1 MRKNKSTKLKIQP
14 RVPSTY
20 ARPHANLRV
29 FVDIDVPEGTQNV
42 VLSDNRFVD
51 FVGFNAVSSIES
63 INFDNNPILS
73 FRGFPKMP
81 NLRSLSMLGT
91 PISGLPTFRAQA
103 IACCPQLRVINGS
116 EVTSKEKS
124 NAAAFGDPDV
134 AYELISRGWLPK
146 KPIALQPLRERDP
159 NLESDRKKKKK
170 NVPAPNSERIERIVA
185 MQDSD
190 PISVRMV
197 RILRAQGMDV
207 AQIRSSLRKHFA
219 PTKERQTLSKTTK
232 RKQDSG
238 IEAQIQR
245 QQEIINVMAAQL
257 QALRTG
263 NRTFNEYNEM
273 LSVAGRPLIENAE
286 FLSKLENGESLEQNK
301 ERKGF
306 RPDYA
311 VLRAAVLEFLEAD
324 ESTPDKELIGFL
336 NEIAEEEEK
345 RLGEEHES
353 SSSSSSSS
361 TIEIESEKET
371 EEEDLDEDKE
381 VLHTGFYSDTSEE
394 TAPKPATEKQAE
406 EKREEDLIPKELEEE
421 EEELLELQKQDSM
434 HSEKSSTDDSEQEIK
449 ALVEEEDI
457 NENAAHEEAH
467 KDSSSSSNTH
477 NGEVETK
484 QENLEPSHHEEEELH
499 KDSNSSSNSDN
510 EGVEAKQDNLESP
523 HHEEVAQKDSNTDNE
538 EPESKQDDLEP
549 APHEEEEPHKESS
562 SSSNTDHEEPEA
574 KQDNLEPSHDE
585 EEELEK
591 DSTFANE
598 EPEDNQNTLEPSHHE
613 EEEKSDGAEI
623 AATEDAAPPQPNE
636 PKTTS
641 DEESTSQ
648 SVNNLSDENISTDQE
663 GLSSQD

>member
-29 FVDIDVPEGTQNV
+29 FVDVDVPEGTQNV

-81 NLRSLSMLGT
+81 NLRILSMLGT

-190 PISVRMV
+190 PVSVRVV
-197 RILRAQGMDV
+197 RILRAQGMDI
-207 AQIRSSLRKHFA
+207 AQIRSFLRKHFA

-232 RKQDSG
+232 KKQDSG

-345 RLGEEHES
+345 KLAEEHES

-361 TIEIESEKET
+361 SSTFEIESEKET
-371 EEEDLDEDKE
+371 EEEDQDEDKE

-394 TAPKPATEKQAE
+394 TAPKPVT

-421 EEELLELQKQDSM
+421 EEEILELQKQDSI
-434 HSEKSSTDDSEQEIK
+434 HSEKSSTDDSEQEVK
-449 ALVEEEDI
+449 ELVEEEDI
-457 NENAAHEEAH
+457 NENNAHEVAL
-467 KDSSSSSNTH
+467 KDSSSSSNTD
-477 NGEVETK
+477 NEEVQTK
-484 QENLEPSHHEEEELH
+484 QENLEPAHNEEEELRKDSDSSSSSDNEDNLEPAPPEEIQKDSNIDNEENQDNLEPAHHEEEEAHKESSSSSNSDNEEPEEKQENLEPPHHEEEEPEKDSNSDNEEPEEKQGNLEPSHHEEEEQ
-499 KDSNSSSNSDN
+499 SDKN
-510 EGVEAKQDNLESP
+510 
-523 HHEEVAQKDSNTDNE
+523 
-538 EPESKQDDLEP
+538 
-549 APHEEEEPHKESS
+549 
-562 SSSNTDHEEPEA
+562 
-574 KQDNLEPSHDE
+574 
-585 EEELEK
+585 
-591 DSTFANE
+591 
-598 EPEDNQNTLEPSHHE
+598 
-613 EEEKSDGAEI
+613 KSDKAEI
-623 AATEDAAPPQPNE
+623 AATEGAAPPQPNE
-636 PKTTS
+636 PNTTS
-641 DEESTSQ
+641 DDESTSE
-648 SVNNLSDENISTDQE
+648 SVNNSSDENISTDQE
-663 GLSSQD
+663 GLLSQD